1 MKNDLPVR
9 FYRFNRKVYKLGGV
23 GIKLSILLNWI
34 NRFFFSVWIPASCKL
49 GKNFQLGYG
58 GLGVVIHSDTVMGDN
73 CLVAQGVTI
82 GRNLGDKKV
91 PRFGD
96 DCYVGAGSKV
106 FGEITIGNN
115 VIIGA
120 NSVVNKSIPDNCTVV
135 GNPMRIIKTDRKET
149 WYQLNNKVL
158 D

>member
-1 MKNDLPVR
+1 MKNNFPVA
-9 FYRFNRKVYKLGGV
+9 FYRFNRNIYKLGGV
-23 GIKLSILLNWI
+23 KIATLLNWI
-34 NRFFFSVWIPASCKL
+34 NRFLFSVWIPASCNL
-49 GKNFQLGYG
+49 GKNFQLGYW
-58 GLGVVIHSDTVMGDN
+58 GLGVVRHSDTVMGDN

-91 PRFGD
+91 PVFGN

-106 FGEITIGNN
+106 FGEIVIGNN

-120 NSVVNKSIPDNCTVV
+120 NTVVNKSIPDNCTVV
-135 GNPMRIIKTDRKET
+135 GNPMRIIKENRKET
-149 WYQLNNKVL
+149 WYQLNGKVV